1 MLFLQAVAV
10 AAFVPLTT
18 RPASNVATRATPL
31 VAREPSP
38 PSPPL
43 SSVLLLGDAGA
54 LITYF
59 LGLSSARTLAL
70 AVPGTDVASDADLVS
85 GVTRFLLQS
94 DLNLTVECVCEA
106 S

>member
-1 MLFLQAVAV
+1 MLH
-10 AAFVPLTT
+10 AAGRTRTVTAITT
-18 RPASNVATRATPL
+18 FIFRA
-31 VAREPSP
+31 A
-38 PSPPL
+38 
-43 SSVLLLGDAGA
+43 LGDAGA